1 MGLAPSEPCI
11 YEKLSE
17 SVDILRRSGYRYGM
31 SEREIE
37 KFIKQVLETNEPR
50 REPPQFPILLAAC
63 KLVIALGFLL
73 VAVLAFTYPLS
84 SPQYRFP
91 VGHAHNWSSPISHVR
106 LLSLPIAKKYNLEGF
121 HEWWRSHKKGRPGA
135 AVNCSECASVS
146 AVLDVW
152 KGQGFPDCILQ
163 GVQPVV
169 IEGGQSLTLSYADLE
184 QLYSRQ
190 QEFMD
195 LFIREQENLIVLA
208 QEFPKE
214 PSNFILLWKPQLVSR
229 QEVLQG
235 LFPSAELQRV
245 LDREGVSLKR
255 CLVTDSQ
262 GLQSK
267 AQQVYRWLVVG
278 SGQPSLRILP
288 LAECR
293 GQCSSFN
300 VWLEPGDMVYADSK
314 FWQMDLFPGRGQSIV
329 CDGFAF

>member
-91 VGHAHNWSSPISHVR
+91 VGHVHNWSSPISHVR
-106 LLSLPIAKKYNLEGF
+106 LLSLPIAKKYNLEGPA
-121 HEWWRSHKKGRPGA
+121 GVQMAG
-135 AVNCSECASVS
+135 
-146 AVLDVW
+146 
-152 KGQGFPDCILQ
+152 GGGFPDCILQ

-169 IEGGQSLTLSYADLE
+169 IEGGESLTLSYADLE

-235 LFPSAELQRV
+235 LFPNAELQRV

-262 GLQSK
+262 GLQSR